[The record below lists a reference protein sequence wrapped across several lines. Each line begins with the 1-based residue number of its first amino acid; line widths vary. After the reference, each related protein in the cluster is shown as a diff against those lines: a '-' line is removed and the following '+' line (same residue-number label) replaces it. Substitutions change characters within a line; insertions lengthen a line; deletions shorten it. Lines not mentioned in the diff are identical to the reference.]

1 MSKFKEIMGKIFTET
16 LIKRIK
22 SYVWRGLM
30 MLLAIAIQVVANNL
44 NLFELDTKTTVLLGL
59 FLGEVS
65 KYLNTKYELESKMAD
80 ILEVGKGQ

>member
-1 MSKFKEIMGKIFTET
+1 MDKIKEILGKIFNET

-22 SYVWRGLM
+22 SYIWRGLM
-30 MLLAIAIQVVANNL
+30 MLLAIAIQVVAANL

-65 KYLNTKYELESKMAD
+65 KYLNTKYGIEDKMAEV
-80 ILEVGKGQ
+80 LEVGSGQ

>member
-1 MSKFKEIMGKIFTET
+1 MEKLKVILGKIFTDT

-22 SYVWRGLM
+22 SYIWRGLM
-30 MLLAIAIQVVANNL
+30 MLLAIAIQVVAANL
-44 NLFELDTKTTVLLGL
+44 NLFELDTKTTVILGL

-80 ILEVGKGQ
+80 VLEVGKGQ